1 MHMDGFRSAFEE
13 STPPCINLYV
23 ADWTL
28 SSVGKYVGGMFGAFF
43 VGLLVECTSFV
54 RKYVHRRRGDS
65 QKSRMGL
72 VCLHFVQSVLGYLAM
87 FAAMTYSIELFAAVC
102 LGATTGYALLHL
114 DDAPAASTDPC
125 CQAQDDLDASKDVP
139 ARVTAD
145 CCAGADVEAS

>member
-1 MHMDGFRSAFEE
+1 MHMDGFRSAFED

-72 VCLHFVQSVLGYLAM
+72 VVLHFVQPVLG
-87 FAAMTYSIELFAAVC
+87 
-102 LGATTGYALLHL
+102 
-114 DDAPAASTDPC
+114 
-125 CQAQDDLDASKDVP
+125 
-139 ARVTAD
+139 
-145 CCAGADVEAS
+145 